1 MATSQD
7 FKILYSNEA
16 AKKLTGVIFASD
28 DDSTSPCSA
37 WGVFKERKSLTFIPE
52 ASTISFEYYRNGEA
66 VSTGSLSAKIG
77 SSWLLTTEGEDETVI
92 LKETTRKI
100 PVLHVV
106 CRFRSRY
113 MSTIFVILLTILL
126 CILHVN
132 DGCLFRKS

>member
-16 AKKLTGVIFASD
+16 TKKLTGVIFASD

-52 ASTISFEYYRNGEA
+52 ASTISFEYCRNGEA
-66 VSTGSLSAKIG
+66 VSTDSLSAKIG

-100 PVLHVV
+100 AV
-106 CRFRSRY
+106 Y
-113 MSTIFVILLTILL
+113 MLYVGSGVGACQQSL
-126 CILHVN
+126 
-132 DGCLFRKS
+132 